1 MFTIKDTEHTTGQ
14 PSWLVLEDI
23 NRRAEYAY
31 NTHQELFDSVE
42 HQSRVAQARAITENY
57 ITGCV
62 AVYETARQKTSRRA
76 AHTELK
82 FNKCILNRANS
93 REDFLAKIEEL
104 GNIDVVYKPATN
116 SYSLHIF

>member
-1 MFTIKDTEHTTGQ
+1 MFIVKDTEHTTNQ

-31 NTHQELFDSVE
+31 NTHRELFDSVE
-42 HQSRVAQARAITENY
+42 HQSRVATARALTENY
-57 ITGCV
+57 LAGCV
-62 AVYETARQKTSRRA
+62 AVYETARQKTSRRE

-82 FNKCILNRANS
+82 FNKCILNRANK
-93 REDFLAKIEEL
+93 REDWLASIEEL
-104 GNIDVVYKPATN
+104 GNIDVVYKAATN

>member
-1 MFTIKDTEHTTGQ
+1 MFTVKDTESTTQQ

-31 NTHQELFDSVE
+31 NTHQELFDSEE
-42 HQSRVAQARAITENY
+42 HKKRVFTARLLTKNY
-57 ITGCV
+57 IADCA
-62 AVYETARQKTSRRA
+62 AVYETARQKTSRRE

-82 FNKCILNRANS
+82 FNKCILNRKNS
-93 REDFLAKIEEL
+93 REDWLASIEEL
-104 GNIDVVYKPATN
+104 GNIEVVYKPATN

>member
-1 MFTIKDTEHTTGQ
+1 MFTIKDTESTTHQ

-42 HQSRVAQARAITENY
+42 HQSRIAQARARTENY
-57 ITGCV
+57 LAGWV
-62 AVYETARQKTSRRA
+62 AVYETARQKTSRRE

-82 FNKCILNRANS
+82 FNKCILNRKNS
-93 REDFLAKIEEL
+93 REDWLASIEEL
-104 GNIDVVYKPATN
+104 GNIEVVYKPASN